1 MDARPANLK
10 FVEAVV
16 EVERRRGRSFSLD
29 ALIILGKLRDV
40 KRATLTELMD
50 ALQNQE
56 ANDVRAAVEE
66 LVEAGLLQAHGATK
80 GRSYT
85 MSAML
90 YRQLGQKAEHIR
102 QTGFD
107 SEQQRQM
114 VSNYVKEH
122 GTIRRAEAM
131 ELCGL
136 GEDQAKR
143 LLRQL
148 VQGGQ
153 LVQKGSGRGVFY
165 ERPSTKSGTAR

>member
-1 MDARPANLK
+1 LRVDPTPRNPRLADIFKRLGLSERTGRGVDIIYEGTLRYGRPEPSYRRSTSDNVVVAMDARPANLK

-80 GRSYT
+80 DTPYNNRI
-85 MSAML
+85 AL
-90 YRQLGQKAEHIR
+90 C
-102 QTGFD
+102 
-107 SEQQRQM
+107 
-114 VSNYVKEH
+114 
-122 GTIRRAEAM
+122 RRAS
-131 ELCGL
+131 
-136 GEDQAKR
+136 
-143 LLRQL
+143 
-148 VQGGQ
+148 V
-153 LVQKGSGRGVFY
+153 
-165 ERPSTKSGTAR
+165 